1 MVCALHTLFKI
12 MHKYQLPLY
21 YVYYLC
27 MCVCVR
33 VQGQTPANKFHSLL
47 FLLWEVPGSH
57 TVRQA
62 ASILSSEPSQ
72 QLLCLLDHNFL

>member
-1 MVCALHTLFKI
+1 MVCVLHTLFKI

-33 VQGQTPANKFHSLL
+33 VQGQTPADKFHSLL
-47 FLLWEVPGSH
+47 SAMGGPGVTHSSPGSKH
-57 TVRQA
+57 LILRALSTATVPIR
-62 ASILSSEPSQ
+62 S
-72 QLLCLLDHNFL
+72 